1 MESGDI
7 MLLLPWLMPFTGGSS
22 RQRDG
27 PQEASDEK
35 LERAI
40 LTCSHA
46 GGVKGAARNLLA

>member
-46 GGVKGAARNLLA
+46 GGVKVAARNLLA